1 MLLSI
6 LQHQAQPETPLLD
19 RTLYACNSRSPHL
32 SQGVHCNM
40 LIKQAAVVW
49 CTNLQPKQVKN
60 VREMLV
66 KLTKFGT
73 DY

>member
-6 LQHQAQPETPLLD
+6 LQHQAQPETSLLY
-19 RTLYACNSRSPHL
+19 RTLYACKSRSPQL
-32 SQGVHCNM
+32 SRGVHCNM